1 MKRPD
6 HITREE
12 MLAKQRKPVSRATG
26 SEFNKSGT
34 VIRFFDLRK
43 IARMREI
50 QEEMKRAKE
59 EEKAKGMA

>member
-12 MLAKQRKPVSRATG
+12 MLSRQRKPVSRATG
-26 SEFNKSGT
+26 SEFNKNGT
-34 VIRFFDLRK
+34 VSRCFDLRR

-50 QEEMKRAKE
+50 QEEMRRAKE
-59 EEKAKGMA
+59 EDKAKGLA